1 MKTKFLGKVNNK
13 SKKTGKSLL
22 DNIPRIKEGI
32 KFGFDIWNVYDF
44 MYLDKNKI
52 PHLSVIEITI
62 PSNSDFIIESKSM
75 KLYLNHFYNK
85 SFKTNSEI
93 SKIIKKDIEYKIKS
107 KIKVRFIKSFY
118 KEPDFININNLKLKT
133 SPNKKVLK
141 FNGFRS
147 ICPVTSQPDFA
158 SIYIY
163 SDKSIDTKWIKN
175 YLISF
180 SDHGGF
186 HEQCIE
192 LIFIELKNKFQIN
205 HLEVCGRFQR
215 RGGIDINP
223 VRGTHCKKLF
233 NNFREFNQ

>member
-1 MKTKFLGKVNNK
+1 MKTKSLGKANK
-13 SKKTGKSLL
+13 LKKTGKNLL
-22 DNIPRIKEGI
+22 DNIPRIKKDI

-44 MYLDKNKI
+44 MHLDKNKI
-52 PHLSVIEITI
+52 PHLAVLEIII

-75 KLYLNHFYNK
+75 KLYLNDFYNK
-85 SFKTNSEI
+85 SFKTINEI
-93 SKIIKKDIEYKIKS
+93 SQIIKKDIEFKIKS
-107 KIKVRFIKSFY
+107 KIKVRFIKSFS
-118 KEPDFININNLKLKT
+118 KEPTVININKLKLKS

-163 SDKSIDTKWIKN
+163 SDKTIDLKWLK
-175 YLISF
+175 YFLISF
-180 SDHGGF
+180 TDHGGF
-186 HEQCIE
+186 HEQCVE
-192 LIFIELKNKFQIN
+192 LIFTELKNKFHIN

-223 VRGTHCKKLF
+223 IRGTHKKKLF
-233 NNFREFNQ
+233 ANFREFNQ

>member
-1 MKTKFLGKVNNK
+1 MKTKFLGKANK
-13 SKKTGKSLL
+13 LKKTGKNLL
-22 DNIPRIKEGI
+22 DNIPRIKKDI

-44 MYLDKNKI
+44 MHLDKNKI
-52 PHLSVIEITI
+52 PHLAVLEIII

-75 KLYLNHFYNK
+75 KLYLNDFYNK
-85 SFKTNSEI
+85 SFKTINEI
-93 SKIIKKDIEYKIKS
+93 SQIIKKDIEFKIKS
-107 KIKVRFIKSFY
+107 KIKVRFIKSFS
-118 KEPDFININNLKLKT
+118 KEPTVININKLKLKS

-163 SDKSIDTKWIKN
+163 SDKTIDLKWLR
-175 YLISF
+175 YFLISF
-180 SDHGGF
+180 TDHGGF
-186 HEQCIE
+186 HEQCVE
-192 LIFIELKNKFQIN
+192 LIFTELKNKFHIN

-223 VRGTHCKKLF
+223 IRGTHKKKLF
-233 NNFREFNQ
+233 ANFREFNQ

>member
-1 MKTKFLGKVNNK
+1 MKTKFLGKVNK
-13 SKKTGKSLL
+13 LKKTGKNLL
-22 DNIPRIKEGI
+22 DNIPRIKKDI

-44 MYLDKNKI
+44 MHLDKNKI
-52 PHLSVIEITI
+52 PHLAVLEIII

-75 KLYLNHFYNK
+75 KLYLNDFYNK
-85 SFKTNSEI
+85 SFKTINEVSQ
-93 SKIIKKDIEYKIKS
+93 IIKKDIEFKIKS
-107 KIKVRFIKSFY
+107 KIKVRFIKSFS
-118 KEPDFININNLKLKT
+118 KEPTVININKLKLKS

-163 SDKSIDTKWIKN
+163 SDKTIDLKWLK
-175 YLISF
+175 YFLISF
-180 SDHGGF
+180 ADHGGF

-192 LIFIELKNKFQIN
+192 LIFTELKNKFHIN

-223 VRGTHCKKLF
+223 IRGTHKKKLF
-233 NNFREFNQ
+233 ANFREFNQ

>member
-1 MKTKFLGKVNNK
+1 MKTKFLGKANK
-13 SKKTGKSLL
+13 LKKTGKNLL
-22 DNIPRIKEGI
+22 DNIPRIKKDI

-44 MYLDKNKI
+44 MHLDKNKI
-52 PHLSVIEITI
+52 PHLAVLEIII

-75 KLYLNHFYNK
+75 KLYLNDFYNK
-85 SFKTNSEI
+85 SFKTINEI
-93 SKIIKKDIEYKIKS
+93 SQIIKKDIEFKIKS
-107 KIKVRFIKSFY
+107 KIKVRFIKSFS
-118 KEPDFININNLKLKT
+118 KEPNVININKLKLKS

-163 SDKSIDTKWIKN
+163 SDKTIDLKWLK
-175 YLISF
+175 YFLISF
-180 SDHGGF
+180 ADHGGF

-192 LIFIELKNKFQIN
+192 LIFTELKNKFHIN

-223 VRGTHCKKLF
+223 IRGTHKKKLF
-233 NNFREFNQ
+233 ANFREFNQ

>member
-1 MKTKFLGKVNNK
+1 MKTKFLGKANK
-13 SKKTGKSLL
+13 LKKTGKNLL
-22 DNIPRIKEGI
+22 DNIPRIKKDI

-44 MYLDKNKI
+44 MHLDKNKI
-52 PHLSVIEITI
+52 PHLAVLEIII

-75 KLYLNHFYNK
+75 KLYLNDFYNK
-85 SFKTNSEI
+85 SFKTINEI
-93 SKIIKKDIEYKIKS
+93 SQIIKKDIEFKIKS
-107 KIKVRFIKSFY
+107 KIKVRFIKSFS
-118 KEPDFININNLKLKT
+118 KEPTVININKLKLKS

-163 SDKSIDTKWIKN
+163 SDKTIDLKWLK
-175 YLISF
+175 YFLISF
-180 SDHGGF
+180 ADHGGF
-186 HEQCIE
+186 HEQCVE
-192 LIFIELKNKFQIN
+192 LIFTELKNKFHIN

-223 VRGTHCKKLF
+223 IRGTHKKKLF
-233 NNFREFNQ
+233 ANFREFKQ

>member
-1 MKTKFLGKVNNK
+1 MKTKFLGKANK
-13 SKKTGKSLL
+13 LKKTGKHLL
-22 DNIPRIKEGI
+22 DNIPRIKKDI

-44 MYLDKNKI
+44 MHLDKNKI
-52 PHLSVIEITI
+52 PHLAVLEIII

-75 KLYLNHFYNK
+75 KLYLNDFYNK
-85 SFKTNSEI
+85 SFKTINEI
-93 SKIIKKDIEYKIKS
+93 SQIIKKDIEFKIKS
-107 KIKVRFIKSFY
+107 KIKVRFIKSFS
-118 KEPDFININNLKLKT
+118 KEPTVININKLKLKS

-163 SDKSIDTKWIKN
+163 SDKTIDLKWLK
-175 YLISF
+175 YFLISF
-180 SDHGGF
+180 ADHGGF
-186 HEQCIE
+186 HEQCVE
-192 LIFIELKNKFQIN
+192 LIFTELKNKFHIN

-223 VRGTHCKKLF
+223 IRGTHKKKLF
-233 NNFREFNQ
+233 ANFREFNQ

>member
-1 MKTKFLGKVNNK
+1 MKTKSLGKANK
-13 SKKTGKSLL
+13 LKKTGKNLL
-22 DNIPRIKEGI
+22 DNIPRIKKDI

-44 MYLDKNKI
+44 MHLDKNKI
-52 PHLSVIEITI
+52 PHLAVLEIII
-62 PSNSDFIIESKSM
+62 PSNSDSIIESKSM
-75 KLYLNHFYNK
+75 KLYLNDFYNK
-85 SFKTNSEI
+85 SFKTINEI
-93 SKIIKKDIEYKIKS
+93 SQIIKKDIEFKIKS
-107 KIKVRFIKSFY
+107 KIKVRFIKSFS
-118 KEPDFININNLKLKT
+118 KEPTVININKLKLKS

-163 SDKSIDTKWIKN
+163 SDKTIDLKWLK
-175 YLISF
+175 YFLISF
-180 SDHGGF
+180 ADHGGF

-192 LIFIELKNKFQIN
+192 LIFTELKNKFHIN

-223 VRGTHCKKLF
+223 IRGTHKKKLF
-233 NNFREFNQ
+233 ANFREFNQ

>member
-1 MKTKFLGKVNNK
+1 MRTKFLGKANK
-13 SKKTGKSLL
+13 LKKTGKNLL
-22 DNIPRIKEGI
+22 DNIPRIKKDI

-44 MYLDKNKI
+44 MHLDKNKI
-52 PHLSVIEITI
+52 PHLAVLEILI

-75 KLYLNHFYNK
+75 KLYLNDFYNK
-85 SFKTNSEI
+85 SFKTINEI
-93 SKIIKKDIEYKIKS
+93 SQIIKKDIEFKIKS
-107 KIKVRFIKSFY
+107 KIKVKFIKSFS
-118 KEPDFININNLKLKT
+118 KEPALININKLKLKS
-133 SPNKKVLK
+133 SPNKKILK

-163 SDKSIDTKWIKN
+163 SDRPIDLKWLKH

-192 LIFIELKNKFQIN
+192 LIFTELKNKFQIN

-215 RGGIDINP
+215 RGGMDINP
-223 VRGTHCKKLF
+223 IRGTHNKKLF
-233 NNFREFNQ
+233 ANFREFNQ

>member
-1 MKTKFLGKVNNK
+1 MKTKFLGKANK
-13 SKKTGKSLL
+13 LKKTGKNLL
-22 DNIPRIKEGI
+22 DNIPRIKKDI

-44 MYLDKNKI
+44 MHLDKNKI
-52 PHLSVIEITI
+52 PHLAVLEIII

-75 KLYLNHFYNK
+75 KLYLNDFYNK
-85 SFKTNSEI
+85 SFKTINEVSQ
-93 SKIIKKDIEYKIKS
+93 IIKKDIEFKIKS
-107 KIKVRFIKSFY
+107 KIKVRFIKSFS
-118 KEPDFININNLKLKT
+118 KEPTAININKLKLKS

-163 SDKSIDTKWIKN
+163 SDKTIDLKWLK
-175 YLISF
+175 YFLISF
-180 SDHGGF
+180 TDHGGF

-192 LIFIELKNKFQIN
+192 LIFTELKNKFHIN

-223 VRGTHCKKLF
+223 IRGTHKKKLF
-233 NNFREFNQ
+233 ANFREFNQ